1 MSMRINYL
9 CSKVNGLI
17 NGGICNNEAPILEDI
32 KVLTAVKD
40 DSRAKLKVKTIV
52 ERALYVCF
60 NLYGRVLIQS
70 ARDKSL
76 SCIIIVIKR
85 VVLCII

>member
-1 MSMRINYL
+1 MRINYL

-17 NGGICNNEAPILEDI
+17 NGGICTNEAPILEDI

-52 ERALYVCF
+52 ERALYVCL